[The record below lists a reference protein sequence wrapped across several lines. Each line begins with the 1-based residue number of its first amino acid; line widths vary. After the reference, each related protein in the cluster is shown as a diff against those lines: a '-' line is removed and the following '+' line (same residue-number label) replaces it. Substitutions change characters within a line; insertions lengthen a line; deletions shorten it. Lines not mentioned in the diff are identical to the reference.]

1 MQPNRL
7 LTSRSKVAGALIFAG
22 ISLALTTTGIVRHS
36 KAGWLFPPG
45 PLFRGWIFVGVN
57 ALIYC
62 SICWIAFWCI
72 RNTVEKERLL
82 MVGIFVPILLWPLR
96 MLLPQWASA
105 VRYIGAFW
113 LAVAF
118 VAAFSLL
125 LDVPRADQN
134 RVT

>member
-1 MQPNRL
+1 M
-7 LTSRSKVAGALIFAG
+7 
-22 ISLALTTTGIVRHS
+22 
-36 KAGWLFPPG
+36 
-45 PLFRGWIFVGVN
+45 GVN

-62 SICWIAFWCI
+62 WICWIAFWCI
-72 RNTVEKERLL
+72 RNTVEKERLF

-118 VAAFSLL
+118 LAAFSLL